1 MSERQSC
8 PACDSDALLNSRSRG
23 ILEDLYSVLG
33 GDLCRCQNC
42 EARFALFRRF
52 TLRLGRTN
60 QAGEVIKTTN
70 LWLVAAAI
78 FGGIVVCLL
87 VALEILRQFHRWPF

>member
-23 ILEDLYSVLG
+23 ALEDLYSVLG
-33 GDLCRCQNC
+33 GGLYRCQNC
-42 EARFALFRRF
+42 QARFALFRRF
-52 TLRLGRTN
+52 TLPLGRTN

-70 LWLVAAAI
+70 LWLVPAAI
-78 FGGIVVCLL
+78 FGGIVACLM
-87 VALEILRQFHRWPF
+87 VALAILRRFHRWPF

>member
-8 PACDSDALLNSRSRG
+8 PACDCEVLLNSRSRG
-23 ILEDLYSVLG
+23 VLEDLYSVLG
-33 GDLCRCQNC
+33 GELYRCQNC
-42 EARFALFRRF
+42 QARFALFRRV
-52 TLRLGRTN
+52 TLPLGRTN

-78 FGGIVVCLL
+78 FGGVIVCLV
-87 VALEILRQFHRWPF
+87 VALGILRHFDRWPF